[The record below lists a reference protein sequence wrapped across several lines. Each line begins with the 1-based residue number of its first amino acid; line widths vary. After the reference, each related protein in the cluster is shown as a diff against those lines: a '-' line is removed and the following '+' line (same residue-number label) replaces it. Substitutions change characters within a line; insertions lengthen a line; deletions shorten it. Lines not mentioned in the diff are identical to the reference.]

1 VVPEK
6 QGLKRQPI
14 DVSREN
20 FGTRI
25 SGGSRKTR
33 IETSFKDSF
42 YHPRFKY
49 KWWFQ
54 KNKD

>member
-6 QGLKRQPI
+6 QGLKQCPELVEKEVWI
-14 DVSREN
+14 C
-20 FGTRI
+20 I